1 MTENSEVIDTSLQ
14 QVLFERYPAEAI
26 RQLEQLEPEEIA
38 RILSAHSPKIA
49 GKIWDRFSPEL
60 GARVI
65 DELPDNY
72 TNDLFSRL
80 DPNKAASF
88 FRVLDAGKREELL
101 DHLEPYIANDL
112 KRAIEYQP
120 DTAGAL
126 MDGKV
131 MYFRSDMTVGEALN
145 VLRRRPKRTY
155 RKLYTVDDQNRLI
168 GMVEIEEIALADH
181 ATLLSELERTSPAV
195 VSVTANR
202 EEMVEIFEKYRV
214 TDLPVVDFDRRLLG
228 VVRHHVLVNAA
239 LEENSAD
246 LQTMVGASRDERALS
261 TIGFA
266 VRKRQ
271 PWLQIN
277 LLTAFMA
284 ASVVGI
290 FEGTIAQFTA
300 LAVLL
305 PVVAGQ
311 SGNTGAQ
318 ALAVTMRGLALKE
331 VYPRMWPRVLFKEF
345 SAGFW
350 NGMAVAITCGIG
362 VYIWSQSVGLTIVI
376 FISMIMSMVI
386 ASMAGAM
393 IPILLTVSGQ
403 DPAQSSS
410 IFLTTVTDIAGFF
423 SFLGIATFFIAML

>member
-1 MTENSEVIDTSLQ
+1 MMTENSEVIDTSLQ

-88 FRVLDAGKREELL
+88 FRVLDAGKREKLL

-181 ATLLSELERTSPAV
+181 ATLLSELERSSPAV

-331 VYPRMWPRVLFKEF
+331 VYPRMWPRVLFKGF
-345 SAGFW
+345 SSGFW
-350 NGMAVAITCGIG
+350 NGMAVAIMCGIG
-362 VYIWSQSVGLTIVI
+362 VYIWS
-376 FISMIMSMVI
+376 
-386 ASMAGAM
+386 
-393 IPILLTVSGQ
+393 
-403 DPAQSSS
+403 
-410 IFLTTVTDIAGFF
+410 
-423 SFLGIATFFIAML
+423 

>member
-168 GMVEIEEIALADH
+168 GMIEIEEIALADH